1 MNIIDIIPIAKGDRP
16 ADVLLKNCRI
26 VNVFTGEIEESNIA
40 LFKKRIA
47 GVGDYTDGIREIDVR
62 GNFVVPGLIDAHMH
76 IESSMLSPM
85 EFIKTVLRRGTT
97 TLIADPHEIA
107 NVFGLKG
114 IKYMLDSTEGLPI
127 NLYFMIPS
135 AVPATNME
143 TSGAKISVMDMIG
156 FVEKFRRVSGLGEVM
171 NYPDILNLDEDSIA
185 KIELI
190 RHKYKP
196 IDGHSPGLS
205 GKDLNAYI
213 DAFVRSDHECN
224 EYEEAYEKISRGMQ
238 LLIREGSTERNMI
251 DLLPVLNEKTFPY
264 VSFCTDDKHPGD
276 ILKEGHIDFMINKAI
291 KNGIDPITAIRCST
305 INTANHYHL
314 RSMGAI
320 APGYKADILVVE
332 DLENFYPKI
341 VIKDSEIVAENGEL
355 VKEFDRRYLPL
366 EEINS
371 FKCPY
376 FEKEDF
382 KVIAKGK
389 KINVIKVLPDIVMT
403 KRRIMNA
410 KIENNEVVQ
419 DINNDILKISV
430 ICRYTGEKSYSL
442 GFVNGASLKEGAV
455 ATSVGHDSH
464 NMAVLG
470 ANDEDMVLAANRC
483 ITLGGGLIVA
493 NKGKIVEELS
503 LPIAGLMSDL
513 TGEEVAEKIND
524 LKNILHKMGCKIPDL
539 FMTLSFIQLSVIP
552 DFRIT
557 NLGLVDS
564 ENHEFCSLFYK
575 GD

>member
-1 MNIIDIIPIAKGDRP
+1 MNIIDIIPIAKGDKP
-16 ADVLLKNCRI
+16 ADVLLKNCKI
-26 VNVFTGEIEESNIA
+26 VNVFTGEIEKSNIA
-40 LFKKRIA
+40 LYKKRIA
-47 GVGDYTDGIREIDVR
+47 GIGDYQEGIIEIDIENRYVI
-62 GNFVVPGLIDAHMH
+62 PGLIDAHMH
-76 IESSMLSPM
+76 IESSMLSPI
-85 EFIKTVLRRGTT
+85 EFVKTVLRRGTT

-114 IKYMLDSTEGLPI
+114 IEYMINSTEGLPI

-156 FVEKFRRVSGLGEVM
+156 FVEKFKRVSGLGEVM

-205 GKDLNAYI
+205 GKNLNAYI

-224 EYEEAYEKISRGMQ
+224 EYEEAYEKLSRGMQ

-251 DLLPVLNEKTFPY
+251 DLLPALNEKTFPF

-276 ILKEGHIDFMINKAI
+276 ILNEGHIDFMINKAV

-305 INTANHYHL
+305 INTARHYQL

-320 APGYKADILVVE
+320 APGYKADMVIVE
-332 DLENFYPKI
+332 DINNFFPKM
-341 VIKDSEIVAENGEL
+341 VIKDSEIVAKDGEL
-355 VKEFDRRYLPL
+355 LKDINKKYLPI
-366 EEINS
+366 EELNS
-371 FKCPY
+371 FNCPY
-376 FEKEDF
+376 YSKADF
-382 KVIAKGK
+382 KVKAKGN
-389 KINVIKVLPDIVMT
+389 KINVIKLFSNIVMT
-403 KRRIMNA
+403 KKIIENA
-410 KIENNEVVQ
+410 KIKNDEVVQ
-419 DINNDILKISV
+419 DIENDILKIAV
-430 ICRYTGEKSYSL
+430 ICRYTKEKSFSL
-442 GFVNGASLKEGAV
+442 GFVKGTTLKEGAV

-470 ANDEDMVLAANRC
+470 TNDKDMVLAANRC
-483 ITLGGGLIVA
+483 ITLGGGLIVV
-493 NKGKIVEELS
+493 NNGEIVDELP

-513 TGEEVAEKIND
+513 QCEEVADKINSIKKT
-524 LKNILHKMGCKIPDL
+524 LSNMGCKIPDL

-564 ENHEFCSLFYK
+564 KKHKFCSLFYE